1 MTDLRLLALDVDG
14 VLTDGTFLL
23 HGETGEWKAFHAA
36 DGFGLRCL
44 IDQGVKV
51 VFVTGRDSP
60 IVERRGRELGVH
72 AILQGR
78 RDKREALEELKRELG
93 ITAEQCAY
101 MGDDLVDLPAMLACG
116 LSAAPADARPE
127 VRAAARWVAPSN
139 GGRGAV
145 RDYCE
150 HLLRLMGVWEG
161 IRKRFMG

>member
-23 HGETGEWKAFHAA
+23 HGERGEWKAFHAA

-44 IDQGVKV
+44 IDHGVKV
-51 VFVTGRDSP
+51 VFVTGRSSP
-60 IVERRGRELGVH
+60 IVERRGEELGVH

-78 RDKREALEELKRELG
+78 RDKLEALEELQRELG
-93 ITAEQCAY
+93 ITPEQCAY

-116 LSAAPADARPE
+116 HSGAPADARPD
-127 VRAAARWVAPSN
+127 VREAAQWVAPSN
-139 GGRGAV
+139 GGHGAV

-150 HLLRLMGVWEG
+150 HLLQQLGVWEG
-161 IRKRFMG
+161 IRQRFLG